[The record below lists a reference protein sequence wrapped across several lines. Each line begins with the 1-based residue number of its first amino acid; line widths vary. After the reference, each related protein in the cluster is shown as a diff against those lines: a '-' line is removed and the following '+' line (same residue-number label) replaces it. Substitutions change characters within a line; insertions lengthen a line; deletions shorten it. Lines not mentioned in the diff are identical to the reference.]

1 MKPALARPFDPIA
14 TLRGYT
20 SILPTTLARSTA
32 AEAVDALE
40 AELAALRT
48 PTGAITTRAAEV
60 LEPLCVAEEQKR
72 ALFVLIASATQLRTS
87 AETMSHELAA
97 LRESALD
104 LSRVPEGWAF
114 SDLCA
119 PGLWDDGGID
129 YLLQLDK
136 IDGDLPDFVDGTGLT
151 PKAALNVAIKR
162 AKERT

>member
-1 MKPALARPFDPIA
+1 MKPALATPFDPIA
-14 TLRGYT
+14 TLRRYT

-40 AELAALRT
+40 AELTALRADIAT
-48 PTGAITTRAAEV
+48 Y
-60 LEPLCVAEEQKR
+60 VAM
-72 ALFVLIASATQLRTS
+72 ATDH
-87 AETMSHELAA
+87 ANEIET